1 MRDYRTETEVLRERI
16 ARRREALRVL
26 EQLKEQESACRQ
38 TLSDLQ
44 LKYVKEQEDVDKL
57 SHLSWS
63 SIWAVV
69 KGSIEEDL
77 EREQAEALAARA
89 KVQEAQRQLE
99 EIRGEME
106 DCRARLDEK
115 CEAEYQELLQKKE
128 ADYRKS
134 DPKFAARMAE
144 LERREL
150 AAATERREL
159 NEALY
164 AGKRALT
171 QMTSALEC
179 LSSAEGWSTWD
190 LIGGGMVSDIMKYS
204 RMDEAQRLMEQVQ
217 SDLRR
222 YRAELADVA
231 QEVCFD
237 LEANQ
242 FTWMMDIWFDNIF
255 ADWAV
260 RDRIIQ
266 SSNRLEE
273 VQQQVQQMQYR
284 LEGRLQDVQQRMEAL
299 RKEWEETVSRA

>member
-1 MRDYRTETEVLRERI
+1 MRDYRKETEELRERI

-26 EQLKEQESACRQ
+26 EQLKEQEAACRQ
-38 TLSDLQ
+38 ELSDLQ
-44 LKYVKEQEDVDKL
+44 LKYAKEQGDVDKL

-77 EREQAEALAARA
+77 EREQAEAWAARA

-106 DCRARLDEK
+106 ACRARADEK
-115 CEAEYQELLQKKE
+115 CEAEYQELLQKKA

-134 DPKFAARMAE
+134 DPNFAARMAD

-159 NEALY
+159 NEALC
-164 AGKRALT
+164 AGKRVLSQSAA
-171 QMTSALEC
+171 ALES

-190 LIGGGMVSDIMKYS
+190 LIGGGMMSDIMKYS
-204 RMDEAQRLMEQVQ
+204 RMDEAQHMMEQVQ
-217 SDLRR
+217 SELRR

-231 QEVCFD
+231 QEACFN
-237 LEANQ
+237 LQANQ

-266 SSNRLEE
+266 ASNRLEE
-273 VQQQVQQMQYR
+273 VQQQVQQMQHR
-284 LEGRLQDVQQRMEAL
+284 LEDRLEAVQQRMEAL